1 MSRDPDD
8 AAATIEAVHLSK
20 RYEDGLLAVDDVS
33 FAVASGEIYAMLG
46 GNGAGKSTTIHCFLD
61 LIRPSSGVC
70 RIAGLT
76 VQEEPLRAK
85 ARVAYVAENVE
96 LYGELTALQ
105 NLEFFARLAGRRP
118 TREELA
124 ATLDRVGLEREAHR
138 RRLKTF
144 SKGMRQK
151 TGLAVAVLREA
162 PALILDEPTSGLDP
176 RAAWELG
183 RLLLALRDEGRAIL
197 MSTHDVFRAK
207 QLADRVGIMSRGRLV
222 AEWTRE
228 ELAAQDLEELYLRWV
243 EAPGGTAAEGDG
255 GQAAGAPPPRVVA

>member
-1 MSRDPDD
+1 MSSTNEGGRAP
-8 AAATIEAVHLSK
+8 ATIEAVRLAK

-33 FAVASGEIYAMLG
+33 FAVAPGEIYAMLG

-61 LIRPSSGVC
+61 LIRPTSGVC
-70 RIAGLT
+70 RIAGVT

-105 NLEFFARLAGRRP
+105 NLEFFARLGGLRP
-118 TREELA
+118 TAGELA
-124 ATLDRVGLEREAHR
+124 AALDRVGLEREAHR

-151 TGLAVAVLREA
+151 TGLAVAVLKGA

-243 EAPGGTAAEGDG
+243 EAPGGVAES
-255 GQAAGAPPPRVVA
+255 QPQPLEVA